1 MYKMKLLAI
10 SDTYIPADLMK
21 QGLSSL
27 QDINIDVEVRH
38 WAHDTLELLQ
48 EDNLAIETGGPGAV
62 DLGDELTAGLEEFD
76 IVVVQ
81 FAPVRKTFIEKA
93 KNLKMIVALRGG
105 IENVDK
111 DFAAARNIS
120 VLNTPGRN
128 ARAVAECT
136 MGLILSEIRNIA
148 RSHNQLKAGNW
159 TRDYPNEGGV
169 PELYGKTV
177 GLVGYG
183 YIAQLVAGYLRA
195 FGSEII
201 AYDPYFQG
209 DPLPTQLVDLETLM
223 KHSDVVSIHSRLTED
238 NYHMI
243 GEKQLALMKPT
254 AVLVNTARSG
264 LVDEKA
270 LVRCLQQKKIM
281 GAALDVF
288 DDEPLPDDTPFLKLD
303 NVTITAHLA
312 GSTIDALVNSP
323 VLFAQWLADAVANG
337 SKLPVVNDIEP
348 VFLKELGK

>member
-1 MYKMKLLAI
+1 
-10 SDTYIPADLMK
+10 
-21 QGLSSL
+21 
-27 QDINIDVEVRH
+27 
-38 WAHDTLELLQ
+38 
-48 EDNLAIETGGPGAV
+48 
-62 DLGDELTAGLEEFD
+62 
-76 IVVVQ
+76 
-81 FAPVRKTFIEKA
+81 
-93 KNLKMIVALRGG
+93 
-105 IENVDK
+105 
-111 DFAAARNIS
+111 
-120 VLNTPGRN
+120 
-128 ARAVAECT
+128 
-136 MGLILSEIRNIA
+136 
-148 RSHNQLKAGNW
+148 
-159 TRDYPNEGGV
+159 
-169 PELYGKTV
+169 
-177 GLVGYG
+177 
-183 YIAQLVAGYLRA
+183 
-195 FGSEII
+195 
-201 AYDPYFQG
+201 
-209 DPLPTQLVDLETLM
+209 
-223 KHSDVVSIHSRLTED
+223 
-238 NYHMI
+238 MI